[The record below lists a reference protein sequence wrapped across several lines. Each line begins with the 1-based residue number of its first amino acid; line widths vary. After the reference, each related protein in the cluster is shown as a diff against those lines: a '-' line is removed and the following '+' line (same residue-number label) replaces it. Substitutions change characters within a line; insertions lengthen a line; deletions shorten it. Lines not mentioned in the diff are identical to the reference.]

1 MNNKQSIK
9 RFFSVLSRAEKCFS
23 SPAEKVKF
31 QRRLPIFTSLQ
42 RKAQKIGIEVCIPKN
57 ITEGRKFLRQL
68 RSLNLI

>member
-1 MNNKQSIK
+1 MNNIKQ
-9 RFFSVLSRAEKCFS
+9 FLSVLSRAEKCFA

-31 QRRLPIFTSLQ
+31 QKRLPIFVSLQ
-42 RKAQKIGIEVCIPKN
+42 RKASRIGVDVLLPKN